1 MECEIKVIRFKF
13 QVLEDLLNTETGKNI
28 QDTNRGSYT
37 RWNKKS
43 YRKVGKTNG
52 EELFGY

>member
-37 RWNKKS
+37 R
-43 YRKVGKTNG
+43 
-52 EELFGY
+52 